1 MFKSLKRKSPAEV
14 ILYCFVSLLFAVVAA
29 SYLYILVWAFIA
41 GAKTHTEI
49 AMDPFGLP
57 AVWN

>member
-1 MFKSLKRKSPAEV
+1 MFKGLKRKSPAEV

-49 AMDPFGLP
+49 AMDPF
-57 AVWN
+57 